1 MQKINL
7 VKDIPCKKMK
17 TEGAKEMKLLKE
29 KLGEEL
35 FNQVKEALGDT
46 KIMVDDGNFIPKHRF
61 DEVNETKK
69 LLESQIK
76 VKDKELKDL
85 AKKFEGNEDLASE
98 LATMKANSKK
108 MEDDYKKQ
116 IADMQLNH
124 GMEAVFNEN
133 KVKDA
138 KLIKALLDMDK
149 IKLDGDKVIGLD
161 DQITALKESHDY
173 LFNIEE
179 DATSLGG
186 TPNFRGMAGGYGDN
200 HEPEM
205 SFSFSPKASE

>member
-1 MQKINL
+1 
-7 VKDIPCKKMK
+7 
-17 TEGAKEMKLLKE
+17 MKLLRE

-46 KIMVDDGNFIPKHRF
+46 KIMVDDGNFIPKSRF
-61 DEVNETKK
+61 DEVNESKK
-69 LLESQIK
+69 LLEGQIK
-76 VKDKELKDL
+76 AKDKELKDL
-85 AKKFEGNEDLASE
+85 GKKFEGNEDLASE

-124 GMEAVFNEN
+124 SMEAVFNEN

-149 IKLDGDKVIGLD
+149 IKLDGDKLTGLD

-173 LFNIEE
+173 LFNIEQPPKG
-179 DATSLGG
+179 LGSN
-186 TPNFRGMAGGYGDN
+186 PNFRGMGGAPGDGKIQITKEDFAKMDYSDRVN
-200 HEPEM
+200 LFNNNRKLYEQLNEN
-205 SFSFSPKASE
+205 

>member
-1 MQKINL
+1 
-7 VKDIPCKKMK
+7 
-17 TEGAKEMKLLKE
+17 MKLLRE

-46 KIMVDDGNFIPKHRF
+46 KIMVDDGNFIPKSRF
-61 DEVNETKK
+61 DEVNESKK
-69 LLESQIK
+69 LLEGQIK
-76 VKDKELKDL
+76 AKDKELKDL
-85 AKKFEGNEDLASE
+85 GKKFEGNEDLASE
-98 LATMKANSKK
+98 LATIKANSKK

-124 GMEAVFNEN
+124 SMEAVFNEN

-149 IKLDGDKVIGLD
+149 IKLDGDKLTGLD

-173 LFNIEE
+173 LFNIEQPLKG
-179 DATSLGG
+179 LGSN
-186 TPNFRGMAGGYGDN
+186 PNFRGMGGAPGDN
-200 HEPEM
+200 NKGDDFD
-205 SFSFSPKASE
+205 FSFSPKVSE

>member
-1 MQKINL
+1 
-7 VKDIPCKKMK
+7 
-17 TEGAKEMKLLKE
+17 MKLLKE

-76 VKDKELKDL
+76 TKDKELKDL

-179 DATSLGG
+179 GATSLGG

-200 HEPEM
+200 NEPEM
-205 SFSFSPKASE
+205 SFSFSPKVSE

>member
-1 MQKINL
+1 
-7 VKDIPCKKMK
+7 
-17 TEGAKEMKLLKE
+17 MKLLRE

-61 DEVNETKK
+61 DEVNEAKK
-69 LLESQIK
+69 NLEGQIK
-76 VKDKELKDL
+76 TKDKELKDL

-124 GMEAVFNEN
+124 SMEAVFNEN

-149 IKLDGDKVIGLD
+149 IKLDGDKLTGLD

-173 LFNIEE
+173 LFNIEQPPKGIG
-179 DATSLGG
+179 SN
-186 TPNFRGMAGGYGDN
+186 PNFRGMGGAPGDN
-200 HEPEM
+200 NKGDDFD
-205 SFSFSPKASE
+205 FSFSPKVSE